1 MDKRGSTEATRAT
14 SSPNDVTADAE
25 VASALVF
32 LFSLSFLPY
41 IGVGVHSEGNGV
53 GSERGRALRALAS
66 LSLFLSVCIVQC
78 EPPPLSTC
86 TSFSSLSFSLLCS
99 FTRSSELN
107 PGLVHCPPFD

>member
-66 LSLFLSVCIVQC
+66 LSL
-78 EPPPLSTC
+78 
-86 TSFSSLSFSLLCS
+86 SLSFRLH
-99 FTRSSELN
+99 RS
-107 PGLVHCPPFD
+107 V